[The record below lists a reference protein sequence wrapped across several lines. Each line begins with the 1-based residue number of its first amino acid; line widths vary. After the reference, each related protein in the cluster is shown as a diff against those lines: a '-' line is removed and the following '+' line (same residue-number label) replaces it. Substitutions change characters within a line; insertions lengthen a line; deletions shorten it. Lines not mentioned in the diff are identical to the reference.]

1 MVQPSRPV
9 DGDIRL
15 MVGELAGCVKGGSCI
30 QRAVVVEAVEDRAVV
45 ASIVSICLA
54 VGIPR
59 VVRRSDPKRRDSA
72 MVKQD

>member
-9 DGDIRL
+9 DGDVRL
-15 MVGELAGCVKGGSCI
+15 MVCELAGCVKRGSGI
-30 QRAVVVEAVEDRAVV
+30 KRAVVVEAVEDRAVV
-45 ASIVSICLA
+45 TGIVSICLA

-59 VVRRSDPKRRDSA
+59 VVGWSDPKRRDSA